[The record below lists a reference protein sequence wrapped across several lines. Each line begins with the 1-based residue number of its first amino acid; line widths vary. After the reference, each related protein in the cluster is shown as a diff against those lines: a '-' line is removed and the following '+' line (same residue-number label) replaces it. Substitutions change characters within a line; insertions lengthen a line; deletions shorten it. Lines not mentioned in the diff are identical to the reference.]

1 METYINNIINKKYN
15 TDRGYLYFIDLLL
28 EKYPDFQINYDNLN
42 KLEISSITKSVFLES
57 GFSGVYTFDDN
68 KIRLFNNTDE
78 NGKEIFKDITISDDE
93 LINAFLHELIHA
105 ITSKEKDG
113 IIYEGFNMRHNG
125 QSSYFLGINEG
136 VTQMITDD
144 LLGEESDA
152 YIFQTIF
159 VRQLAEI
166 IGKEKLVSMY
176 SKNDIDSLA
185 DAISSIDKN
194 FDFRGLVVDTY
205 LFNLINSGYNI
216 QGSEKIGTK
225 IQESLISLNK
235 TASKE
240 NDFDSYIIDE
250 KKVLHLARYLPIR
263 VLTLGDCGFEGIDS
277 ISLDNPEKLLS

>member
-57 GFSGVYTFDDN
+57 GFSGVYTFQDN
-68 KIRLFNNTDE
+68 KIRIFNNIDE

-166 IGKEKLVSMY
+166 IGKGKLVSMY

-240 NDFDSYIIDE
+240 NDFDSY
-250 KKVLHLARYLPIR
+250 VLNEEIVLKLAKYLPIR
-263 VLTLGDCGFEGIDS
+263 VHSLGDCGFEGINS

>member
-57 GFSGVYTFDDN
+57 GFSGVYTFQDN
-68 KIRLFNNTDE
+68 KIRIFNNIDE

-105 ITSKEKDG
+105 ITSKENDG

-125 QSSYFLGINEG
+125 QSSYFLSINEG

-235 TASKE
+235 TVSKE
-240 NDFDSYIIDE
+240 NDFNSY
-250 KKVLHLARYLPIR
+250 VLNEEIVLKLAKYLPIR
-263 VLTLGDCGFEGIDS
+263 VNSLGDCGFEGINS

>member
-57 GFSGVYTFDDN
+57 GFSGVYTFQDN

-166 IGKEKLVSMY
+166 IGKGKLVSMY

-240 NDFDSYIIDE
+240 NDFDSY
-250 KKVLHLARYLPIR
+250 VLNEEIVLKLAKYLHIR
-263 VLTLGDCGFEGIDS
+263 VHSLGDCGFEGINS